1 MAAGTV
7 KQLHSVPIPSRVG
20 AKLAPVNACCDNCC
34 LFARLNST
42 TSSRSSESAPPPPPQ
57 KSSSTGLIL
66 AGIAAAGLGGGFF
79 YYRKGDGA
87 SAKESKTV
95 TKTAATATFEDYR
108 NVYDA
113 IAKKV
118 EDEDEWDDGSYAPIL
133 LRIAWHSS
141 GSYDKNAGDGGSCGG
156 TMRFE
161 TEVNHDGNAGLKH
174 AREFLESVR
183 FQFPW
188 ISHGDL
194 YTLAGV
200 CAVQEMGGPTV
211 RWRAGR
217 VDIPESATHPNG
229 RLPDGGKGSDHV
241 RDVFYRMGFNDQE
254 IVALI
259 GAHTVGRCHVDR
271 SGFDG
276 PWTFSPTVFSND
288 FFKLLLEE
296 KWTCRKWD
304 GPKQLQDSSN
314 SIMMLP
320 ADYVLVTD
328 KKFKEWTVKYANDV
342 DLFFEDYAVAYQKLL
357 ELGVKFKP
365 STPEWVFERR
375 NGK

>member
-1 MAAGTV
+1 MSTVRFNRAAAALLRRQAASTRTV
-7 KQLHSVPIPSRVG
+7 ACQQSRV
-20 AKLAPVNACCDNCC
+20 
-34 LFARLNST
+34 FARLNSN
-42 TSSRSSESAPPPPPQ
+42 TSSGSGESAPPPPPPPQ
-57 KSSSTGLIL
+57 RSSSTSLIL
-66 AGIAAAGLGGGFF
+66 TGIVAVAAGAGYF
-79 YYRKGDGA
+79 YYTKSDGA
-87 SAKESKTV
+87 SARESNSV
-95 TKTAATATFEDYR
+95 AKTAVTATFEDYQK
-108 NVYDA
+108 VYDT
-113 IAKKV
+113 IAKKL
-118 EDEDEWDDGSYAPIL
+118 EDEDEYEDGSYAPIL

-141 GSYDKNAGDGGSCGG
+141 GSYDKNVGDGGSSGG

-161 TEVNHDGNAGLKH
+161 TEVNHDGNAGIQL

-183 FQFPW
+183 LQFPW

-200 CAVQEMGGPTV
+200 CAVQEMSGPTV

-229 RLPDGGKGSDHV
+229 RLPDGGKGADHV

-259 GAHTVGRCHVDR
+259 GAHTVGRCHADR

-276 PWTFSPTVFSND
+276 PWTFSPTMFTND
-288 FFKLLLEE
+288 FYKLLLEE
-296 KWTCRKWD
+296 KWTYRKWD
-304 GPKQLQDSSN
+304 GPKQLEDASKSL
-314 SIMMLP
+314 MMLP

-342 DLFFEDYAVAYQKLL
+342 DLFFKDYAVAYQKLL

-365 STPEWVFERR
+365 DAPQWEFERR